1 MKTDQMK
8 TNEAF
13 KTASWTKYYR
23 EDFSALLGRRI
34 VDIRAMY
41 PEEMELLLW
50 HGDPGCVILL
60 DDGGLFIPMRDEE
73 GNGKGHLMVQAGG
86 KQ

>member
-1 MKTDQMK
+1 MKTD
-8 TNEAF
+8 EAF
-13 KTASWTKYYR
+13 RTAHYTKYYR

-34 VDIRAMY
+34 VGIRAMY

-50 HGDPGCVILL
+50 YGEPGCVILL

-73 GNGKGHLMVQAGG
+73 GNGRGHLMVQEGG
-86 KQ
+86 KR